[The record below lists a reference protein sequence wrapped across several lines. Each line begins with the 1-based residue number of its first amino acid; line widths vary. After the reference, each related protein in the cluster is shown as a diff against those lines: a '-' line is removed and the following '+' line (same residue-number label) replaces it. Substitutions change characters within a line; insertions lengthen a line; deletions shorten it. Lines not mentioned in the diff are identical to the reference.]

1 MKSERP
7 MIGSWPT
14 PEKPVTIEIPKKLI
28 QEFETDIRIVIK
40 HPWVVGIP
48 IPELMLK
55 HDLLKGLEGLEPM
68 LVPR

>member
-1 MKSERP
+1 MKPEKP
-7 MIGSWPT
+7 MIGTWPQ
-14 PEKPVTIEIPKKLI
+14 PEKPIVITIPKKLF

-55 HDLLKGLEGLEPM
+55 TEFLKELEGLEPM